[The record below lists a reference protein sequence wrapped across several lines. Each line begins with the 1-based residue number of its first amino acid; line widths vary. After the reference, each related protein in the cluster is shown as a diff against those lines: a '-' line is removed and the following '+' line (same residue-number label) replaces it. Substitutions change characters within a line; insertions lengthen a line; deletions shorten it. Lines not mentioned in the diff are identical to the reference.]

1 MNGNRTRYINNRRD
15 PDSTK
20 IDTLEGEVDE
30 LESEIDLKYDKT
42 GGEVSGDITL
52 KNDDGTGGKT
62 SIKFDRTD
70 HSGFNSIFD
79 IHASYA
85 VSETQEGLVI
95 TSDTSGGTIAW
106 FDERKRVGINNT
118 TPSEALDV
126 TGNVNISSGS
136 EYKINGTALAKGD
149 VGLGNVDNTADAD
162 KPISSA
168 TVTALALKATLASPA
183 LTGNPTA
190 PTQSASDNSTKI
202 ATTAYVDTATGSS
215 PSTEIETRTVR
226 IIAGSAST
234 DYAIANTDWL
244 VIIKHTASGITAT
257 LPSDASD
264 KQIIYIK
271 NSCGASNNTL
281 DVMAFSGGGVTH
293 TIDYTFSGVR
303 LNGTSTSSAS
313 VDTQV
318 NQCFKAM
325 YLTTNTTW
333 VRINDGY

>member
-1 MNGNRTRYINNRRD
+1 MSQNSHLKIGSTHTNDVNIFLNDAETLQITRTGTEVRYQAHGGTGQHRFMNDIYGN
-15 PDSTK
+15 
-20 IDTLEGEVDE
+20 
-30 LESEIDLKYDKT
+30 
-42 GGEVSGDITL
+42 GDI
-52 KNDDGTGGKT
+52 DIATGK
-62 SIKFDRTD
+62 
-70 HSGFNSIFD
+70 
-79 IHASYA
+79 
-85 VSETQEGLVI
+85 Q
-95 TSDTSGGTIAW
+95 
-106 FDERKRVGINNT
+106 
-118 TPSEALDV
+118 
-126 TGNVNISSGS
+126 
-136 EYKINGTALAKGD
+136 YKINGTALAKGD
-149 VGLGNVDNTADAD
+149 IGLGNVDNTTDTA
-162 KPISSA
+162 KPISTTQQA
-168 TVTALALKATLASPA
+168 AIDLKANLASPA

-202 ATTAYVDTATGSS
+202 ATTAYADAAAGSS
-215 PSTEIETRTVR
+215 PTTEVETRTIR

-257 LPSDASD
+257 LPTNASD

-281 DVMAFSGGGVTH
+281 DVMAGSGH

-333 VRINDGY
+333 VRLNDGY